1 MEAEQ
6 AKSTMNSTVCTSKQI
21 HRKRK
26 AIKSLIIGCKLKILT
41 TARNVLGDTGKCVE
55 AWNPAVWSL
64 WTIVP
69 EPQKCPIWHQTVHW
83 WRCIFF
89 FFFFFWEMCFKRGI
103 TYLLVAHVKRIN
115 VRKKQCLLSL
125 YFKASYFWH
134 PSLRMVLSQCGDQ
147 EVNCVGWSILW
158 VYARLGLQT
167 SPLSSGIWWLFA
179 QDQHRLF
186 QKFTAKNPG
195 GFPVFPPCL

>member
-1 MEAEQ
+1 MCWEIQE
-6 AKSTMNSTVCTSKQI
+6 NV
-21 HRKRK
+21 RKLE
-26 AIKSLIIGCKLKILT
+26 IQLFGHFGPLSPNL
-41 TARNVLGDTGKCVE
+41 RNVPSDIRQFTGDD
-55 AWNPAVWSL
+55 AS
-64 WTIVP
+64 
-69 EPQKCPIWHQTVHW
+69 
-83 WRCIFF
+83 
-89 FFFFFWEMCFKRGI
+89 FFFFFWEMCFKWGI

-167 SPLSSGIWWLFA
+167 SPLSSGTCQPFA
-179 QDQHRLF
+179 QDQPRLF

-195 GFPVFPPCL
+195 GFLMFPPCL

>member
-1 MEAEQ
+1 MCWETQE
-6 AKSTMNSTVCTSKQI
+6 NVW
-21 HRKRK
+21 
-26 AIKSLIIGCKLKILT
+26 KLEIQLFGHFGQLSPNLRSVPCDIRQFT
-41 TARNVLGDTGKCVE
+41 GD
-55 AWNPAVWSL
+55 AAF
-64 WTIVP
+64 
-69 EPQKCPIWHQTVHW
+69 
-83 WRCIFF
+83 FF
-89 FFFFFWEMCFKRGI
+89 FFFFFWELCFKRGI
-103 TYLLVAHVKRIN
+103 TYLLAAHVKRIN

-167 SPLSSGIWWLFA
+167 SPLSSGTCLLFA

-195 GFPVFPPCL
+195 GFPMFPPCL